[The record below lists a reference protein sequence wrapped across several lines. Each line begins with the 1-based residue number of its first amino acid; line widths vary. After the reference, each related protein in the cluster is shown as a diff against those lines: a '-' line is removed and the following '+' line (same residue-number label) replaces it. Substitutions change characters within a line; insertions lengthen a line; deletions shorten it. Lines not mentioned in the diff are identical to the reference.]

1 MTIEEQFN
9 QDVEY
14 NAKHPIFAD
23 EQDDLFGCHSQG
35 CYQQFSEN
43 ANGDDVIR
51 FVFDNGNV
59 YDINQD
65 TGEFEVKGS
74 RPQYVFIHR
83 HLQNLINEFRLQKT
97 LPSSVAA
104 DVMCAANE
112 VTSLPFVRII
122 INRDERW
129 IGITNFILDP
139 QYQHQNIG
147 KDFLK
152 KVFTL
157 CKEYG
162 FHLRLLNCMA
172 SFYTRMVA
180 RGATV
185 LVENNHLEITD
196 ATVLENHH

>member
-59 YDINQD
+59 YDIKQD
-65 TGEFEVKGS
+65 TGEFEVNGS
-74 RPQYVFIHR
+74 RRQYVVIHR

-112 VTSLPFVRII
+112 VTSLPFVRSI

-129 IGITNFILDP
+129 IGITNVI
-139 QYQHQNIG
+139 
-147 KDFLK
+147 
-152 KVFTL
+152 
-157 CKEYG
+157 
-162 FHLRLLNCMA
+162 
-172 SFYTRMVA
+172 
-180 RGATV
+180 
-185 LVENNHLEITD
+185 
-196 ATVLENHH
+196 